1 MAIYS
6 DVNYLNNKKG
16 ARVEDIEAVYQAVYT
31 LLSTK
36 VGQRVFR
43 PTYGSYLENYLFEP
57 CDDTSAD
64 NILYDI
70 MTTLEQEPRVQINT
84 AQTTV
89 TPIPE
94 QNMFAIKIV
103 FTVLGFSDTERTM
116 VVTLK
121 TNNRNDD

>member
-1 MAIYS
+1 MTIYS
-6 DVNYLNNKKG
+6 DVNYLDKSKG
-16 ARVEDIEAVYQAVYT
+16 PLVTDIEAVYQAVFT

-43 PTYGSYLENYLFEP
+43 PTYGSYLDNYLFEP
-57 CDDTSAD
+57 CDETSAD

-70 MTTLEQEPRVQINT
+70 ITTLAQEPRVQLNKSQT
-84 AQTTV
+84 AV

-94 QNMFAIKIV
+94 KNMFAIKIV

-116 VVTLK
+116 ELTLK
-121 TNNRNDD
+121 TKNKNDA

>member
-116 VVTLK
+116 ELTLK
-121 TNNRNDD
+121 TKNRNDV

>member
-1 MAIYS
+1 MTIYS
-6 DVNYLNNKKG
+6 DVNYLDKSKG
-16 ARVEDIEAVYQAVYT
+16 PLVTDIEAVYQAVFT

-43 PTYGSYLENYLFEP
+43 PTYGSYLDNYLFEP
-57 CDDTSAD
+57 CDETSAD

-70 MTTLEQEPRVQINT
+70 ITTLAQEPRVQLNKS
-84 AQTTV
+84 QTTV

-94 QNMFAIKIV
+94 KNMFAIKIV

-116 VVTLK
+116 ELTLK
-121 TNNRNDD
+121 TKNKNDA

>member
-6 DVNYLNNKKG
+6 DVNYLNTARG
-16 ARVEDIEAVYQAVYT
+16 AKIEDVDSVYQAVYT

-57 CDDTSAD
+57 CDEISAES
-64 NILYDI
+64 IRYDI
-70 MTTLEQEPRVQINT
+70 LTTLEQEPRIQINKSRT
-84 AQTTV
+84 SV
-89 TPIPE
+89 TPVPE
-94 QNMFAIKIV
+94 KQMFYINIV

-116 VVTLK
+116 ELTLK
-121 TNNRNDD
+121 TKNRTDV